1 MSRRHHFRPASV
13 YLGLSVLLLILF
25 LVMGCASK
33 EGGVTPGP
41 APVVGE
47 DPVRALEQ
55 AENLFKAAGGL
66 DKPSPGVL
74 SAASRQKYQEAVG
87 LIEKDVLGRV
97 QRDDLKM
104 NAYGILAISQWRLG
118 NYARALEAGSKGRLL
133 YESKNLS
140 TNRREYG
147 MCLIV
152 GGLCVASE
160 TYQKFVNLQAP
171 PTPAQRRDFAAR
183 LQQAMQSID
192 TINTNPKLDPRD
204 DIVVYANQW
213 QLGIVDEAVR
223 IWASEGLAR
232 EVFKPE
238 VCRWLDR
245 AEPVFAKFPASPY
258 PQENTTLAY
267 KNKFERRRRA
277 YCQGQ

>member
-1 MSRRHHFRPASV
+1 MSRRQYFRPVSV
-13 YLGLSVLLLILF
+13 YMGLSVLLLSFI
-25 LVMGCASK
+25 LVMGCAPK
-33 EGGVTPGP
+33 QGGVTPGP
-41 APVVGE
+41 APVVGK
-47 DPVRALEQ
+47 DAVQALDQ
-55 AENLFKAAGGL
+55 AEALFKAAGGL
-66 DKPSPGVL
+66 DKPAPGVL
-74 SAASRQKYQEAVG
+74 SAASRQKYQEAVD
-87 LIEKDVLGRV
+87 LIEKDVLGKL

-118 NYARALEAGSKGRLL
+118 NYARATEAGSKGRLL

-160 TYQKFVNLQAP
+160 TYQKFLNLQALA
-171 PTPAQRRDFAAR
+171 TQEQRRDFAAH

-192 TINTNPKLDPRD
+192 VINTKLDPRD

-213 QLGIVDEAVR
+213 QLAIVDEAVR
-223 IWASEGLAR
+223 IWTSEGLAR

-258 PQENTTLAY
+258 PQENITLTY
-267 KNKFERRRRA
+267 ENNFERRRRA